1 MPPSPEGAGHLASVV
16 VDIPPALS
24 VDSAADPLVG
34 RVMDGRYRLD
44 AVVARG
50 GMATVYVGHDERLDR
65 VVAVKVMHRALADD
79 PGFVAKFAQEARSAA
94 RLSTPEVVAVHDQ
107 GTDPATGAAFLVM
120 EYVPGRTLRD
130 LLRERGALPP
140 ARALALLEPVLRALA
155 AAHTAGIVH
164 RDVKPEN
171 VLLGDDGRVKVADFG
186 LARAVASS
194 GMTATT
200 GLLMGTVAYLAP
212 EQVETGV
219 ATVRSDVYAA
229 GVMLWEVLTGAPPY
243 SGETQIAV
251 ALSHVN
257 HDVPAPS
264 TVVTGIPV
272 GLDDL
277 VQRAT
282 SRDPAGRPADAGA
295 FLAELLVVRSDLP
308 PAEAAP
314 LRRSEDHPTRV
325 VPVLSPA
332 AAPRPRSR
340 NGAGTGSGPPPARP
354 RWARRHR
361 GGLLTVVLLLLA
373 SLLAAGG
380 WYLGSGRYTQAPG
393 VLGLTLAGAEQ
404 KLTTADLRL
413 RQGAPDFDDRVPV
426 GQVLRQ
432 DPGAGGRVPRGGTV
446 TLTLSKG
453 VDLRA
458 VPTLQG
464 LSRQAAVQALEA
476 AGLTAGPVTEAFSPT
491 IPTGEVVSSTPTV
504 STRVRPRTVVSLVL
518 SRGVELLPVPDV
530 QGRTQDDAARA
541 LAAAGFRTAVTTA
554 FSDTL
559 AAGQVL
565 DQSPSQ
571 GTAPRDA
578 AIALVVSKGPDLVT
592 VPQLAGLADNDA
604 EAALSALGLRSRVR
618 SIPGPGVVRDQDPSP
633 GSRVR
638 RGSTV
643 TLYVF

>member
-1 MPPSPEGAGHLASVV
+1 MDTGSGLDGDNS
-16 VDIPPALS
+16 
-24 VDSAADPLVG
+24 ADPLVG
-34 RVMDGRYRLD
+34 RLLDGRYRLD
-44 AVVARG
+44 EVVARG
-50 GMATVYVGHDERLDR
+50 GMATVYVGHDGRLDR

-94 RLSTPEVVAVHDQ
+94 RLTAPEVVAVHDQ

-120 EYVPGRTLRD
+120 EYIPGRTLRD

-194 GMTATT
+194 GMTATS

-229 GVMLWEVLTGAPPY
+229 GVMLWEALTGTPPY

-257 HDVPAPS
+257 QDVPPPS
-264 TVVTGIPV
+264 TVVGGISA
-272 GLDDL
+272 GLDEL
-277 VQRAT
+277 VRRAT
-282 SRDPAGRPADAGA
+282 RRDPAGRPADAGA
-295 FLAELLVVRSDLP
+295 FLAELQAVRADLP
-308 PAEAAP
+308 PIEALP
-314 LRRSEDHPTRV
+314 LLRDAGHPTRV
-325 VPVLSPA
+325 VPIVPPSTAPAPPAGPLTPA
-332 AAPRPRSR
+332 A
-340 NGAGTGSGPPPARP
+340 TRP
-354 RWARRHR
+354 RWVRRHT
-361 GGLLTVVLLLLA
+361 GALIAVVLVVLAALLA
-373 SLLAAGG
+373 FGG
-380 WYLGSGRYTQAPG
+380 WYLGSGRYTQAPT
-393 VLGLTLAGAEQ
+393 VLGMTLGAAEQ
-404 KLTTADLRL
+404 RLTTADLRA
-413 RQGAPDFDDRVPV
+413 RQGPADFDDRVPV
-426 GQVLRQ
+426 GAVLRQ
-432 DPGAGGRVPRGGTV
+432 DPGVGGRVRHGGTV

-458 VPTLQG
+458 VPTLEG
-464 LSRQAAVQALEA
+464 LSRQAALDALDA
-476 AGLTAGPVTEAFSPT
+476 AGLAAGPVTQDFSPT
-491 IPTGEVVSSTPTV
+491 VPTGQVLSSTPPV
-504 STRVRPRTVVSLVL
+504 GTRLRPRTVVSLVL
-518 SRGVELLPVPDV
+518 SKGVEQLAVPDV
-530 QGRTQDDAARA
+530 QGQTQDAATQA
-541 LAAAGFRTAVTTA
+541 LNAAGFKVTVKAVFNDSAAAGR
-554 FSDTL
+554 
-559 AAGQVL
+559 VL

-571 GTAPRDA
+571 GTAPRDSTV
-578 AIALVVSKGPDLVT
+578 ALVVSKGPDLVT
-592 VPQLAGLADNDA
+592 VPRLTGLSEN
-604 EAALSALGLRSRVR
+604 AAQDLLTSLGLQNKVLAF
-618 SIPGPGVVRDQDPSP
+618 PGGPGFVLRTDPGA